1 MNRTPSPR
9 PLSLLAALTLTLAAP
24 LAWAQTSP
32 TPPPSVEAP
41 DAPLSSKPE
50 PTKVTLSDGTVMTGR
65 IVNRNP
71 DMLTMELQ
79 DGSIT
84 SVSSD
89 RVVSVS
95 GPGQRAPAAAT
106 STGEVSSITL
116 SDGQVILGRI
126 ISRDE
131 QNTVV
136 ELGSGARMT
145 LSSNSINEV
154 KTEKGAKIEEGKVW
168 LPDANRTRYLYAP
181 SAMMLRQGEGYFSQK
196 ELFFSAASVGITDN
210 ISLLAGAVVPAW
222 FVPSGFNFIFAAKV
236 GFSLNEN
243 FHLAGGAETIV
254 LPFVSGFPGA
264 GFVFAAATVGGPNL
278 HGTIAVGRPF
288 AFSTTGSQ
296 SLGEAIITLNGAY
309 RINNTFGLVSE
320 NWIFPGLYS
329 GTNDSLPV
337 MFNGLA
343 GRIMLGRFT
352 LDLGFIRLHTAPFPA
367 PWLDVAYHWG

>member
-1 MNRTPSPR
+1 
-9 PLSLLAALTLTLAAP
+9 
-24 LAWAQTSP
+24 
-32 TPPPSVEAP
+32 VEAP

-50 PTKVTLSDGTVMTGR
+50 PNKVTLTDGTVLTGR
-65 IVNRNP
+65 VVKRNP
-71 DMLTMELQ
+71 DMTTIELQ

-89 RVVSVS
+89 KVASVS
-95 GPGQRAPAAAT
+95 GPQPRQRAPAAAT
-106 STGEVSSITL
+106 PVGDVSSLTL

-145 LSSNSINEV
+145 LSSSSIREV
-154 KTEKGAKIEEGKVW
+154 KAEKGAKLEEGKVW

-222 FVPSGFNFIFAAKV
+222 FIPQGFNFIFAAKA

-264 GFVFAAATVGGPNL
+264 GFVFAAATVGNPNL
-278 HGTIAVGRPF
+278 HGTLAVGRPF
-288 AFSTTGSQ
+288 AFSSTGTQ
-296 SLGEAIITLNGAY
+296 SLGEAIITVNGAY
-309 RINNTFGLVSE
+309 RINSNFGLVTE
-320 NWIFPGLYS
+320 NWILPGLYS
-329 GTNDSLPV
+329 GPDNPLPV

-352 LDLGFIRLHTAPFPA
+352 LDLGFIRIHNTPFPA